1 MRIYINPTYS
11 TADLSVTKQGDT
23 LTINSQD
30 FDFSQIPE
38 GATLPLEA
46 IDSPHFC
53 GPVERIDGKLH
64 IHLVL
69 PIQRAV
75 FHEPIPP
82 IIDPPDGPIE
92 LPVIKEIEH
101 VD

>member
-1 MRIYINPTYS
+1 MVVY
-11 TADLSVTKQGDT
+11 LSAVFSDASVAVIRQGEA
-23 LTINSQD
+23 LTINGHP
-30 FDFSQIPE
+30 FDFSQLPD

-64 IHLVL
+64 IRLIL

-82 IIDPPDGPIE
+82 IIDPPDGQID
-92 LPVIKEIEH
+92 LPEIKEIER
-101 VD
+101 